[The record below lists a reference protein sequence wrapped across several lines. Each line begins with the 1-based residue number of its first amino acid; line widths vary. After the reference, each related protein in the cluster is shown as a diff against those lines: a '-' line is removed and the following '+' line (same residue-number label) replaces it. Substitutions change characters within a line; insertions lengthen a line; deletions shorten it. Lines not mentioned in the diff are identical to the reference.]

1 MSRTT
6 GRFGRICAHNLCSR
20 SGPGAP
26 GSNVR
31 MEYVSLLIGH
41 PIGSMVSMG
50 PDEPQL
56 MTTADVAQALAVSRS
71 TVFRLVDRGEL
82 SHIRIG
88 HLVRFRRTD
97 LRVYVEGAIR
107 TRDVEQ
113 AH

>member
-1 MSRTT
+1 
-6 GRFGRICAHNLCSR
+6 
-20 SGPGAP
+20 
-26 GSNVR
+26 
-31 MEYVSLLIGH
+31 
-41 PIGSMVSMG
+41 
-50 PDEPQL
+50 